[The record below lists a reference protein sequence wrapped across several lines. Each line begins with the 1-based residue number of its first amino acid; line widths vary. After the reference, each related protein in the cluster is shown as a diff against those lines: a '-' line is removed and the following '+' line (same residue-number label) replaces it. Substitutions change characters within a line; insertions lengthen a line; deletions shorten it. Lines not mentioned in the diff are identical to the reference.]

1 MNSKFCESDIR
12 TEKTSLP
19 LIPKGYLR
27 NKTEWELTNLIS
39 SSKQPSKWKQI
50 QMGIAVRFPI
60 FQIYSALT
68 AFQQQILLL
77 QS

>member
-1 MNSKFCESDIR
+1 MKSKFCESDIQ

-39 SSKQPSKWKQI
+39 SS
-50 QMGIAVRFPI
+50 
-60 FQIYSALT
+60 
-68 AFQQQILLL
+68 
-77 QS
+77 